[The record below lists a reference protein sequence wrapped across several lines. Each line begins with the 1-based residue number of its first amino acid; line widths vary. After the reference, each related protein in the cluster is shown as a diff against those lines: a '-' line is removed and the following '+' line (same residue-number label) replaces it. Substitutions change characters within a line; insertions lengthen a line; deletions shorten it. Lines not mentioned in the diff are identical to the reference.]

1 MKKIIALII
10 TLAVFMSLGMVALA
24 EGSPEGNK
32 KYNVTITINGNEED
46 KIISDGD
53 TITLIATDEDGFIF
67 EGWEISGE
75 YEIVEGDENSKIL
88 VIRPLGDLQ
97 IEELGE
103 WDEGNEGEEG
113 EKTEKP
119 EKPGKPNDS
128 ETSPPTGNSYIFLTL
143 GGLFLLFSGVAL
155 FARKKAQ

>member
-1 MKKIIALII
+1 MKKIIALVIAF
-10 TLAVFMSLGMVALA
+10 AVFMSLGIVAFA

-32 KYNVTITINGNEED
+32 KYNITITINGEEEE
-46 KIISDGD
+46 KILQEGD
-53 TITLIATDEDGFIF
+53 TITLIATDEEGFSF
-67 EGWEISGE
+67 EGWNITGD
-75 YEIVEGDENSKIL
+75 YEIVEGDENSEIL

-113 EKTEKP
+113 EKP

-143 GGLFLLFSGVAL
+143 GGLFILFSGVAL
-155 FARKKAQ
+155 FARKKAK